1 MHAAYNPIGLAA
13 GFASIIIIVKIIVI
27 IVINVI
33 VTMNTGIITMIA
45 MMENPLA

>member
-1 MHAAYNPIGLAA
+1 MKELNGKRIHAAYNPIGLAA

-33 VTMNTGIITMIA
+33 VIIT
-45 MMENPLA
+45 LSSSS